1 MRTDAE
7 VLRNCH
13 NLDAN
18 ESAFFARQL
27 EYIKPRTYDILYP
40 EYKIMTLVPVDS
52 SAGPGA
58 QTVTYRQYDSVGVM
72 KIIANYGD
80 DLPRADSYGKEFF
93 TPVRSLGCSYGY
105 NIQEIRGA
113 QMAGVPLQQRKANA
127 AMRAYQQAV
136 NRIGWFARPSD
147 KQYAGLTG
155 FLYNLNTTKATAH
168 TGATSTKV
176 RWCEAGQAVKLPD
189 EILIDLNAGILSIID
204 TSKGV
209 HIPDTV
215 ILPPKEWGY
224 IASTPRSSNSD
235 TTILEFFLKSNPGVK
250 SVEWANEC
258 KNVSPLPSTVTSE
271 TTAGSGTGNVMITYK
286 RDPEMLTLEIP
297 QMFEQFTVQE
307 RNLEY
312 VVPCHARIAGVI
324 IPYPLSIHILEGI

>member
-7 VLRNCH
+7 VLRNCR

-27 EYIKPRTYDILYP
+27 EHIKPKTYDILYP
-40 EYKIMTLVPVDS
+40 EYKAVRLIPVES

-58 QTVTYRQYDSVGVM
+58 ETVTYRSYNTVGLM

-80 DLPRADSYGKEFF
+80 DLPRADTYGAEFF

-113 QMAGVPLQQRKANA
+113 QLAGLPLQQRKANA

-136 NRIGWFARPSD
+136 NRIAWFARPSD

-155 FLYNLNTTKATAH
+155 LLYNLNISKSTAH
-168 TGATSTKV
+168 TGATSSNV
-176 RWCEAGQAVKLPD
+176 RWKNAGVVKTPD
-189 EILIDLNAGILSIID
+189 EILIDLNTIVLNIID
-204 TSKGV
+204 ASKGI
-209 HIPDTV
+209 HIPDTLL
-215 ILPPKEWGY
+215 LPPVEWGY
-224 IASTPRSSNSD
+224 IASTPRSTISD
-235 TTILEFFLKSNPGVK
+235 TTILEFFLKSNPGIRT
-250 SVEWANEC
+250 VEWVNEL
-258 KNVSPLPSTVTSE
+258 KSVSPLPSTVTTE
-271 TTAGSGTGNVMITYK
+271 ATTGSGTGNLMVAYK
-286 RDPEMLTLEIP
+286 RDPDMLTLEIP
-297 QMFEQFTVQE
+297 QQFEQFAVQE

-312 VVPCHARIAGVI
+312 VIPCHARIAGVI
-324 IPYPLSIHILEGI
+324 VPYPLSLWIMEGI

>member
-1 MRTDAE
+1 MKKTDAE
-7 VLRNCH
+7 VLRNCT

-27 EYIKPRTYDILYP
+27 EHIKPKTYDVLYP
-40 EYKIMTLVPVDS
+40 EYKAMTLIPVDS

-58 QTVTYRQYDSVGVM
+58 ETVTYRQYDTVGLM

-80 DLPRADSYGKEFF
+80 DLPRADTYGKEFF

-113 QMAGVPLQQRKANA
+113 QLAGLPLQQRKANA

-136 NRIGWFARPSD
+136 NRIAWFARPSD

-155 FLYNLNTTKATAH
+155 FLYNLNTSKSTAH
-168 TGATSTKV
+168 TGATSSQVAWCGATK
-176 RWCEAGQAVKLPD
+176 KTPD
-189 EILIDLNAGILSIID
+189 EILIDLNHGPLSIISV
-204 TSKGV
+204 SKGV
-209 HIPDTV
+209 HIPDT
-215 ILPPKEWGY
+215 ILLPPYQWGY
-224 IASTPRSSNSD
+224 IASTPRSTISD

-250 SVEWANEC
+250 SVEWVNELDA
-258 KNVSPLPSTVTSE
+258 VSPLPSTVTSE
-271 TTAGSGTGNVMITYK
+271 TTAGSGTGDLLVCYK
-286 RDPEMLTLEIP
+286 KDPEMLTLEIP
-297 QMFEQFTVQE
+297 QMFEQFAVQE

-312 VVPCHARIAGVI
+312 VIPCHARIAGVI
-324 IPYPLSIHILEGI
+324 IPYPLSVWIIEGI